1 MIKHLQEKR
10 PGDYV
15 ESFCEIHLEQYHRT
29 PLSIEPTTC
38 EQHGAEV
45 HVYHAPLDEGRLVI
59 VHNVRHSRCQA
70 QGDALSEQLSN
81 GVDQADRPIVPKS
94 SGCLSFVQ

>member
-1 MIKHLQEKR
+1 MTVSKAFARSTLSSII
-10 PGDYV
+10 G
-15 ESFCEIHLEQYHRT
+15 HRR
-29 PLSIEPTTC
+29 EPMTS